1 LKPKAL
7 SIKIQTSHAERST
20 TRSWSTQKIG
30 NHADT
35 AISIFLNIFRKKRG
49 KDKRRNS
56 RVDLRSARKTVLIFY
71 LFLWRQQYR
80 EWVRGKKTFGNGVL
94 DFGAFEDN
102 VVIVE
107 AFLFFDEVIVVAIF
121 AGGVRGSFS
130 GSGELNLGDEDPLE
144 EGEPY
149 SNDGADRNQNL
160 GAEIWE
166 NHCSH
171 DDGWE
176 RERVKVKRGKK

>member
-1 LKPKAL
+1 M
-7 SIKIQTSHAERST
+7 
-20 TRSWSTQKIG
+20 
-30 NHADT
+30 
-35 AISIFLNIFRKKRG
+35 
-49 KDKRRNS
+49 
-56 RVDLRSARKTVLIFY
+56 
-71 LFLWRQQYR
+71 
-80 EWVRGKKTFGNGVL
+80 

-121 AGGVRGSFS
+121 AGGVRGSVS

-149 SNDGADRNQNL
+149 SNDGADGNQNL

-171 DDGWE
+171 DG
-176 RERVKVKRGKK
+176 